1 MGLGKTIQ
9 VATFISALIDMGEAK
24 VSKNLSAQNCGS
36 MGLYP
41 YYRSKI
47 VEVLLFILR
56 IQTFMIVVPTSL
68 LPNWEKE
75 LGIWVPNT
83 DIYKYTGEL
92 TKRQR
97 ERQLAQAQR
106 VTSVMLAS
114 YG

>member
-1 MGLGKTIQ
+1 
-9 VATFISALIDMGEAK
+9 
-24 VSKNLSAQNCGS
+24 
-36 MGLYP
+36 
-41 YYRSKI
+41 
-47 VEVLLFILR
+47 
-56 IQTFMIVVPTSL
+56 MIVVPTSL